1 MMDDYANAIRA
12 KNADGV
18 LKHLAADMVSF
29 DLAPPL
35 KIAGTDRK
43 GLEAWFATWQGNI
56 EYELADVVITAT
68 NTLAFARSLNRI
80 GGTKIGGENTSVWVR
95 STVCF
100 EKRGAWKVVHVHA
113 SVPFYMD
120 GSVKAAVDLKPEGG
134 LG

>member
-1 MMDDYANAIRA
+1 MIDDYANAICA

-18 LKHLAADMVSF
+18 LKHLAADIVSF

-43 GLEAWFATWQGNI
+43 GLEPWFATWQGNI
-56 EYELADVVITAT
+56 EHELADVAITAAE
-68 NTLAFARSLNRI
+68 TLAFARSLNRI
-80 GGTKIGGENTSVWVR
+80 AGTKTDGEKTSVWVR

-100 EKRGAWKVVHVHA
+100 EKRAGTWKVVHIHA

-120 GSVKAAVDLKPEGG
+120 GSVKAAVDLEPEEAV
-134 LG
+134 